1 MRRGIPPKQ
10 IRRPRVANGSLN
22 RNESTYGTAMTALET
37 HNREPID
44 GKTSR
49 SIRDAVGERLQQYL
63 KPHSMDRSPQLE
75 HLIDELDRRE
85 QETRADAR
93 PQTSHAGFFR

>member
-1 MRRGIPPKQ
+1 MMP
-10 IRRPRVANGSLN
+10 
-22 RNESTYGTAMTALET
+22 LET

-63 KPHSMDRSPQLE
+63 KPQMMVPSPHLE
-75 HLIDELDRRE
+75 HLLDELDRAERE
-85 QETRADAR
+85 AR
-93 PQTSHAGFFR
+93 GQDPS

>member
-1 MRRGIPPKQ
+1 MVG
-10 IRRPRVANGSLN
+10 
-22 RNESTYGTAMTALET
+22 LET

-63 KPHSMDRSPQLE
+63 KPQMMVPSPHLE
-75 HLIDELDRRE
+75 HLLDQLERAERE
-85 QETRADAR
+85 GRANAP
-93 PQTSHAGFFR
+93 PQGR

>member
-1 MRRGIPPKQ
+1 M
-10 IRRPRVANGSLN
+10 
-22 RNESTYGTAMTALET
+22 MTAET

-63 KPHSMDRSPQLE
+63 KPQMMIPSPHLE
-75 HLIDELDRRE
+75 HLLDELDRAERE
-85 QETRADAR
+85 SRVDAR
-93 PQTSHAGFFR
+93 PHGP

>member
-1 MRRGIPPKQ
+1 MAG
-10 IRRPRVANGSLN
+10 
-22 RNESTYGTAMTALET
+22 LET

-63 KPHSMDRSPQLE
+63 KPQMMVPSPQLE
-75 HLIDELDRRE
+75 HLLDELDRAERE
-85 QETRADAR
+85 SRADA
-93 PQTSHAGFFR
+93 PQQGQ

>member
-1 MRRGIPPKQ
+1 MAG
-10 IRRPRVANGSLN
+10 
-22 RNESTYGTAMTALET
+22 LET

-63 KPHSMDRSPQLE
+63 KPQMMVPSPRLE
-75 HLIDELDRRE
+75 HLLDELDRAERE
-85 QETRADAR
+85 GRANTP
-93 PQTSHAGFFR
+93 PQGQ

>member
-1 MRRGIPPKQ
+1 MMP
-10 IRRPRVANGSLN
+10 
-22 RNESTYGTAMTALET
+22 LET

-63 KPHSMDRSPQLE
+63 KPQMMVPAPQLE
-75 HLIDELDRRE
+75 HLLHELDRAERK
-85 QETRADAR
+85 AR
-93 PQTSHAGFFR
+93 PTTGKGGF